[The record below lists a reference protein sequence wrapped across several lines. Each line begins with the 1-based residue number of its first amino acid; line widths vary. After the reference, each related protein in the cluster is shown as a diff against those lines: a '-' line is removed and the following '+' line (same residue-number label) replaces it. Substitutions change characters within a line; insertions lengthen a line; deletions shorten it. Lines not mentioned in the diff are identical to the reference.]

1 MTDWRRP
8 IPQSS
13 VATPNQAPRPCTM
26 EPPGTEPDCIPPS
39 PVSPFGVEHI
49 TSPDSYYF
57 RSRSFSSHASER
69 IHTRDP
75 AAAYASPNPFQLPT
89 PPYHFDQLSSANND
103 GQYYAALPS
112 AVPSAHQLRTFPPPH
127 PPRAPADYPWGPVAN
142 HLPNHRAP
150 RQLHDQ
156 SSEATLLQQALQHSL
171 QQQHQQQHQHQQQQH
186 QQQQQQQHQ
195 SFTSSGYT
203 HQDTSNF
210 HPSPHAST
218 TPPLSTPPIS
228 PLSTALLPPASA
240 PPRLLRARSPAP
252 RPSDSST
259 SPLARPVPLNSR
271 VWLAMELLCILAL
284 ISAGVCVL
292 ALFPHEKPPVPL
304 RLWIL
309 GYTLGC
315 LLLLPLLYFRY
326 THRALRNGGDF
337 LLWQQQQQE
346 EEERRRRQWRL
357 RETPS
362 RPAMASSQPMSP
374 LRLPRAAPAAVSAV
388 DISSSLHSSLRPRS
402 PEGLLF
408 PAAQTVPNTPYL
420 GARVSGGGG
429 GAVGGWATPFR
440 ASVTGSAEPASA
452 AGLVPEA
459 ARGFYPERSNEI
471 AGGGGWP
478 AASGVDMYSA
488 IYYNGYDDD
497 DDEDEVYGAGR
508 YSGFRHIAAAIGER
522 MLSCVRWIVDE
533 LQDDA
538 RVLALVERYKVTLDC
553 FFAVWFVLGNVWVF
567 GAHSAATT
575 APNLYILSVLFI
587 TLSCVSY
594 AMPFLLCAAICCCL
608 PCLLHLLGHP
618 HHDDEHGA
626 FPLARS
632 SRGATTA
639 AITTLPSFKYRRL
652 PDGGGGRVVRLR
664 GKRAPAAAS
673 AAAGKAVVPVGHL
686 KSKMGGK
693 RGTDMGGGS
702 CEAGGEGGVVGG
714 GSGAGQGRGGVG
726 GGTGGW
732 FGRLGG
738 YLMRRTAGAA
748 AAAGPPAAAAASGG
762 GAAAAGNAAAGATGG
777 ACVARSGDRRKSAS
791 EEREK
796 EGGSESEGDSDEEEE
811 SVVGLLWPGT
821 DKQRPVRGGDAV
833 SQFIKFSL
841 NPPPIFPSAASA
853 WVAIGMGWTFT
864 LHPYSASSLPFPPT
878 PAPPIPFHPQ
888 LCCICLGRYRD
899 GVDLRELPCSHHFH
913 QSCVDTWLK
922 INSSCPLCKEDI
934 SRRPRLE
941 ADGEM

>member
-1 MTDWRRP
+1 
-8 IPQSS
+8 
-13 VATPNQAPRPCTM
+13 M
-26 EPPGTEPDCIPPS
+26 EPLSTEPNCIPPS
-39 PVSPFGVEHI
+39 PVSPFGVGNI
-49 TSPDSYYF
+49 TSPDSYYG
-57 RSRSFSSHASER
+57 RSRHFSSHASER

-75 AAAYASPNPFQLPT
+75 AADYASPYPFQLST
-89 PPYHFDQLSSANND
+89 PPYHFSDQLSSTNND
-103 GQYYAALPS
+103 GKYYAALPS
-112 AVPSAHQLRTFPPPH
+112 VVPSAHQQRAFPPQH
-127 PPRAPADYPWGPVAN
+127 PSRAPADYSWGPVAN
-142 HLPNHRAP
+142 LLPPEPTDYRVAMGSTSASP
-150 RQLHDQ
+150 PPF
-156 SSEATLLQQALQHSL
+156 SL
-171 QQQHQQQHQHQQQQH
+171 D
-186 QQQQQQQHQ
+186 
-195 SFTSSGYT
+195 S
-203 HQDTSNF
+203 
-210 HPSPHAST
+210 
-218 TPPLSTPPIS
+218 
-228 PLSTALLPPASA
+228 ALLPPASA
-240 PPRLLRARSPAP
+240 PPRLVRARSPAP
-252 RPSDSST
+252 RPSDSSA

-271 VWLAMELLCILAL
+271 VWLAIELLCILAQ

-326 THRALRNGGDF
+326 THRALSNGGDF
-337 LLWQQQQQE
+337 LLWQQQQEEE

-362 RPAMASSQPMSP
+362 RPAMASSRPMSP
-374 LRLPRAAPAAVSAV
+374 LRLPRAAPAAISAV
-388 DISSSLHSSLRPRS
+388 DISSSLHSSISSSSSSSSFSSLRPRS

-420 GARVSGGGG
+420 GARGSGGGG
-429 GAVGGWATPFR
+429 GAAGGWATPFR
-440 ASVTGSAEPASA
+440 ANVTGSAEPASA

-575 APNLYILSVLFI
+575 APNLYNLSVLFI

-652 PDGGGGRVVRLR
+652 PDGRGGRVVRLR
-664 GKRAPAAAS
+664 GKRAAAVAS
-673 AAAGKAVVPVGHL
+673 AAAGKAVVPDGQL

-702 CEAGGEGGVVGG
+702 CEAGGERGAVGG

-738 YLMRRTAGAA
+738 YLMRRTAAAAGPAGSAGPAGAA
-748 AAAGPPAAAAASGG
+748 AAAGPPAAAAAAAAAASGG

-791 EEREK
+791 EKEREK

-821 DKQRPVRGGDAV
+821 DKQRPVRGGDA
-833 SQFIKFSL
+833 
-841 NPPPIFPSAASA
+841 
-853 WVAIGMGWTFT
+853 
-864 LHPYSASSLPFPPT
+864 
-878 PAPPIPFHPQ
+878 

-934 SRRPRLE
+934 SSRPRLE